1 VLARGFHRPLG
12 GLQRH
17 RRHGVLVHVWGKCE
31 CSAAECPVGRVAA
44 GGRSE
49 SATGGRP
56 HDPTNVG
63 ALPTVGGG
71 HRGGRGPQEG
81 IEPRNEN
88 RHVHDAH
95 VAAAGGGRR
104 AVLVVHVEDVGDAE
118 FIAHDAAPTDGVVGV
133 AGGVDAV
140 VDAQRVA
147 RHATPQLR
155 GPSPVGV
162 PVRTVC
168 GIVVWHSVSSCFNVF
183 CFIVLLCVIV
193 FYRDLLCVIVLH
205 RVASCFIVCHRVS
218 SCFIVFHRVSSC
230 FIVLHRVLLCVIVL
244 HRAALHA
251 LLSSFNFQV
260 HLD

>member
-1 VLARGFHRPLG
+1 MLARGFHRPLG

-56 HDPTNVG
+56 HDPTNVEP
-63 ALPTVGGG
+63 LPTVGGG

-88 RHVHDAH
+88 RHEHRHVAHVAH

-118 FIAHDAAPTDGVVGV
+118 FVAHDAAPTDGVAGV

-155 GPSPVGV
+155 GPAPVGV
-162 PVRTVC
+162 PVRTVWHC
-168 GIVVWHSVSSCFNVF
+168 VASCVVVF
-183 CFIVLLCVIV
+183 
-193 FYRDLLCVIVLH
+193 R
-205 RVASCFIVCHRVS
+205 RVASCFIVS
-218 SCFIVFHRVSSC
+218 ACFI
-230 FIVLHRVLLCVIVL
+230 L
-244 HRAALHA
+244 
-251 LLSSFNFQV
+251 
-260 HLD
+260 